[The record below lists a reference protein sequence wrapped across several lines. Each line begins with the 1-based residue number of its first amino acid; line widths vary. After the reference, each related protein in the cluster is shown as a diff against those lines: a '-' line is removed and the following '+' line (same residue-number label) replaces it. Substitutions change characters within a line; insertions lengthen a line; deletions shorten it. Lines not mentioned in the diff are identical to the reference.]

1 MTARSVAV
9 VVAAFAATLAL
20 LFVPGYLAKREV
32 TDTSSQKVFD
42 QGYKLLLGNVPGLA
56 VDRRTKH
63 DGALP
68 RAGGGRSVYQCL
80 RATIE
85 KRPAGW
91 VCIGLTAD
99 GRAGAAAWS
108 APKPNTEKA
117 QYFVG
122 NLESLTRPENR

>member
-1 MTARSVAV
+1 MTARGVAV
-9 VVAAFAATLAL
+9 VLAAFATTLAL

-42 QGYKLLLGNVPGLA
+42 QGYKLLLSNVAGLA
-56 VDRRTKH
+56 VDRRTKR
-63 DGALP
+63 DGGLP

-108 APKPNTEKA
+108 APKPNTENA
-117 QYFVG
+117 RFFVG